1 MPTINLVTVKL
12 DRSTGYSAEKDW
24 FHDLCNEV
32 YQVFVA
38 KRAELIRKYR
48 NTDLVDK
55 FVHYERSDNDG
66 EEGFFYDTL
75 RMPET
80 DAKEF
85 VASLRNRFDDND
97 LRYCYDSCKIGY
109 PDEYGD
115 VCDKPNPTKVT
126 YKKVKPM
133 SDGQLAPLIY
143 GQIYF
148 ALPDVKAYGQNFVN
162 GTARDE
168 VICMP
173 GFPITK
179 ATFLKIFTGCFLRYH
194 QTYFANA
201 VRNKKFVQKTRK
213 DAQYG
218 GVARVDFD
226 NMSVDNVKALLAW
239 MRRGYASY
247 VQPTY
252 YKFNYKSGNHEHY
265 LMKLTDQEKIDLVAT
280 VLANKKKKLAEA
292 AKQQE
297 K

>member
-24 FHDLCNEV
+24 FHDLCNKV

-55 FVHYERSDNDG
+55 FIHNERSDHDG

-75 RMPET
+75 RMPEA

-85 VASLRNRFDDND
+85 VASLKSRFDDND

-109 PDEYGD
+109 PGDYG
-115 VCDKPNPTKVT
+115 VCDKPTPTKVT

-133 SDGQLAPLIY
+133 SEGQLAPLIY
-143 GQIYF
+143 GRLYF

-162 GTARDE
+162 GEARDE
-168 VICMP
+168 VICMS

-226 NMSVDNVKALLAW
+226 NMSVDNVKTLLAW
-239 MRRGYASY
+239 MRHGYARY
-247 VQPTY
+247 VQVT
-252 YKFNYKSGNHEHY
+252 NYKINDNTCNHEHY
-265 LMKLTDQEKIDLVAT
+265 LIKLTDQEKIDLVAT

-292 AKQQE
+292 AKQQ
-297 K
+297 